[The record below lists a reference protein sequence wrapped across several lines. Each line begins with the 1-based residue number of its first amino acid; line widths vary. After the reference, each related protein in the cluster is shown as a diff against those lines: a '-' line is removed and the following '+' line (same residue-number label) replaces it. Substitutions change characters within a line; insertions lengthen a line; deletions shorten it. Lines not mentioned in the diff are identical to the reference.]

1 VVPNEGAVK
10 MVIVNNSVD
19 SFKRIHYP
27 DLAKPLNCA

>member
-19 SFKRIHYP
+19 SFKRIYYP
-27 DLAKPLNCA
+27 GLVKPLNCA